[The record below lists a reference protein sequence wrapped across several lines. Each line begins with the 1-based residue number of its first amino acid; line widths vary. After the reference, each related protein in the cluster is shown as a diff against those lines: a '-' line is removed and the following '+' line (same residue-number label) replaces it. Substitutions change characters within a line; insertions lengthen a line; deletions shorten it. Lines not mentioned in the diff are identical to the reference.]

1 MAQKITFSTPRGI
14 AAYPYLSKPDFEYN
28 PEGVYKTKLKMSA
41 KDAAPLISSIEQAAA
56 DEFGSKAKTAR
67 MPFKKL
73 DDTDEV
79 EFATKSKF
87 KPKVVDSTGKAIP
100 DTAIPPIYGGSVI
113 KAAGTIY
120 PYNQNGNVGIS
131 LQLGG
136 VQIIELAESM
146 GASQVSFE
154 AEEGGFVAANDNGAE
169 ATDGASYN
177 F

>member
-1 MAQKITFSTPRGI
+1 MAQKITFSTPKGI
-14 AAYPYLSKPDFEYN
+14 AAYPYITRADFEYN
-28 PEGVYKTKLKMSA
+28 PEGIFKTKIKMSA
-41 KDAAPLISSIEQAAA
+41 EDAAPLMKAIEQAAA
-56 DEFGSKAKTAR
+56 DEFGSKAKSAR

-73 DDTDEV
+73 DDTNEV

-87 KPKVVDSTGKAIP
+87 KPKVVDSTGKTIP
-100 DTAIPPIYGGSVI
+100 ETAVPNIYGGSVI
-113 KAAGTIY
+113 KVAGTIF

-131 LQLGG
+131 LQMGG
-136 VQIIELAESM
+136 VQIVELAESM
-146 GASQVSFE
+146 GAASISFD